1 MKKMNNK
8 GFSLVE
14 LIIVVA
20 IMAVLVGVLAPQYIK
35 YLDKSKVGAD
45 KQLADNLRQ
54 AITTTIADPD
64 ITDGLNKS
72 GLKFPQSAEMSDP
85 AAGNK
90 FWNEVYDI
98 MGVKT
103 YSALQGKIKLDPGAV
118 TIKYTVDN
126 NKNVM
131 ISVLYGTTANQKYN
145 FDVE

>member
-54 AITTTIADPD
+54 AITTTLADPD
-64 ITDGLNKS
+64 ITDGLNATGALPKTNV
-72 GLKFPQSAEMSDP
+72 EMTDP
-85 AAGNK
+85 GTSK
-90 FWNEVYDI
+90 FWKEVYDI
-98 MGVKT
+98 MGVAT
-103 YSALQGKIKLDPGAV
+103 VSELEGKIKLEPTGV
-118 TIKYTVDN
+118 SIKYTVGTD
-126 NKNVM
+126 KNVK
-131 ISVLYGTTANQKYN
+131 ISVAYATQSNTKYN

>member
-54 AITTTIADPD
+54 AITTTLADPD
-64 ITDGLNKS
+64 ITDGLNASKA
-72 GLKFPQSAEMSDP
+72 LPKTDVEMVDP
-85 AAGNK
+85 GTVK
-90 FWNEVYDI
+90 FWVEVYDI
-98 MGVKT
+98 MGVK
-103 YSALQGKIKLDPGAV
+103 SVSELKGKIKLEPDNV
-118 TIKYTVDN
+118 SIKYSVDTA
-126 NKNVM
+126 KNVKV
-131 ISVLYGTTANQKYN
+131 SVTYATATNTKYN

>member
-64 ITDGLNKS
+64 ITDGLNATNALPKNNV
-72 GLKFPQSAEMSDP
+72 EMTDP
-85 AAGNK
+85 GTSK
-90 FWNEVYDI
+90 FWKEVYDI
-98 MGVKT
+98 MGVASVSELK
-103 YSALQGKIKLDPGAV
+103 GKIKLEPSGV
-118 TIKYTVDN
+118 SIKYTVGTD
-126 NKNVM
+126 KNVK
-131 ISVLYGTTANQKYN
+131 ISVAYQTASNTKYN

>member
-64 ITDGLNKS
+64 ITDGLNATNGIDAGVAK
-72 GLKFPQSAEMSDP
+72 EMTDP
-85 AAGNK
+85 GSSK
-90 FWNEVYDI
+90 FWKEVYDI
-98 MGVKT
+98 MGVSSVSELK
-103 YSALQGKIKLDPGAV
+103 GKIKLEPTGV
-118 TIKYTVDN
+118 SIKYTVDVE
-126 NKNVM
+126 KNVK
-131 ISVLYGTTANQKYN
+131 ISVDYQTTTNDKYN